1 MEIIRNPNFEFLAKA
16 RDFVVL
22 SILVIAAGIL
32 WIARGNRRYGVEFS
46 GGTQLLLRFKAPP
59 EIDRV
64 RDAVAKVSPGAVI
77 QVFGETR
84 DNQVLVRIAGEAS
97 ESDLDAPA
105 RAIMRA
111 LGEGYAQNAVT
122 ESSSEIVG
130 PVAGAELPR
139 ESVLPTG

>member
-16 RDFVVL
+16 RYFVVL
-22 SILVIAAGIL
+22 SILFIAAGIL
-32 WIARGNRRYGVEFS
+32 WIARGNLRY
-46 GGTQLLLRFKAPP
+46 
-59 EIDRV
+59 
-64 RDAVAKVSPGAVI
+64 GAVI

-111 LGEGYAQNAVT
+111 LGEGYSQNAVT

-130 PVAGAELPR
+130 PMVGAELR
-139 ESVLPTG
+139 RKAIILTVLGLLFQLIYIAARARS